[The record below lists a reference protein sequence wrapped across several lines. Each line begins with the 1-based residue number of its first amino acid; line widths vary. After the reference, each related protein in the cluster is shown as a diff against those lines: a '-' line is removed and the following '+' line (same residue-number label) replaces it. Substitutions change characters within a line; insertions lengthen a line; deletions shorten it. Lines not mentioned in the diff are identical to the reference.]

1 MKHRQNRIEA
11 YERQEY
17 EIYTDLAL
25 EEREKYERNVEIS
38 GVVLEKKQIES
49 LSMTVTKMVIE
60 DKDGAAAMGKPEGT
74 YITIESRMFMDEEE
88 IYNKISA
95 GSSENDIRRQLQKVN
110 DRLSKVIFE
119 EIKKIIKKLKKST
132 ANGKILI
139 VGLGN
144 ENATPDALGPV
155 TAGLINIRENVTCI
169 APGVLA
175 QTGMETYRIVKGI
188 VREEKPDLII
198 AIDSLAAR
206 NTSRVATTVQ
216 ITDTGI
222 TPGSGIGNHRMGLNK
237 ETLGIPVIAIGVP
250 MVVNSVTIVHDTME
264 QLLEMFKK
272 YEELNDVTRGFSVFN
287 REEKYILIDEIMSGA
302 MGKMYVTPKD
312 VDEMISRIG
321 KILAQAINMISVETQ
336 T

>member
-1 MKHRQNRIEA
+1 MKNKLKQRNRK
-11 YERQEY
+11 ERDEY

-25 EEREKYERNVEIS
+25 EERERYERNVEIP
-38 GVVLEKKQIES
+38 GVVLEKRHIDS
-49 LSMTVTKMVIE
+49 LEMIVTKMVIR
-60 DKDGAAAMGKPEGT
+60 DKRGAEAMGKPEGT

-88 IYNKISA
+88 IFQKMSPQGA
-95 GSSENDIRRQLQKVN
+95 DENDGNRLVQKVDN
-110 DRLSKVIFE
+110 RLAKVIYN
-119 EIKKIIKKLKKST
+119 EITKIVKKLRKSDR
-132 ANGKILI
+132 GEKILV

-144 ENATPDALGPV
+144 EKATPDALGPV
-155 TAGLINIRENVTCI
+155 TAGSIEIKENVTCI

-175 QTGMETYRIVKGI
+175 QTGMETYKIVKGI
-188 VREEKPDLII
+188 VNEEKPDLII

-237 ETLGIPVIAIGVP
+237 ETLGIPVVAIGVP

-264 QLLEMFKK
+264 QLLELFQK
-272 YEELNDVTRGFSVFN
+272 YDELSGVTKGFSLFN
-287 REEKYILIDEIMSGA
+287 REEKYGLIDEIMSGA

-321 KILAQAINMISVETQ
+321 KILSQAINMMSAQ
-336 T
+336 G